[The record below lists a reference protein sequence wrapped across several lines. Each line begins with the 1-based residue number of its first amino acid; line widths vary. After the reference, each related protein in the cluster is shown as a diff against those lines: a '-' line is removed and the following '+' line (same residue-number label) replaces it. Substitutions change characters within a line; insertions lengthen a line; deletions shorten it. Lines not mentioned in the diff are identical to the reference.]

1 MANKP
6 GNAEIAAVL
15 ERIAELLE
23 IQDANPFRVRAYRD
37 GAQTIRELDKPVA
50 ELVQQN
56 RTKALTALPN
66 IGDALAAII
75 SDYVTFGNS
84 DLLDELEAEMSPE
97 DTFRQVPGIGKELSA
112 RIVEQLNIHTLAEL
126 EEAAHDGRLAE
137 VEGFGR
143 RRVKGVQAALAGMFS
158 RSARRTQQD
167 RRLKE
172 GNRELERP
180 PSVETLL
187 EIDAEYRHRAEA
199 GKLQKIAPR
208 RFNPDDKAWLPI
220 LHTERGPWKFTAL
233 YSNTA
238 QAHELG
244 KTHDW
249 VVIYYERYG
258 KERQNTVVT
267 AQQGPLKG
275 HRVVRGREKETREY
289 YKTSEQGQ

>member
-1 MANKP
+1 MADQP
-6 GNAEIAAVL
+6 SNAEIADML

-37 GAQTIRELDKPVA
+37 GAQTIRDLDKSVA
-50 ELVQQN
+50 DLVQQK
-56 RTKALTALPN
+56 RTKELMALPN
-66 IGDALAAII
+66 IGEGITAII
-75 SDYVTFGNS
+75 SDYVSFGHS

-97 DTFRQVPGIGKELSA
+97 DTFRQVPGIGKELSE

-137 VEGFGR
+137 VEGFGP

-158 RSARRTQQD
+158 RTPRRSQQERQSRD
-167 RRLKE
+167 VGQE
-172 GNRELERP
+172 RESR

-208 RFNPDDKAWLPI
+208 RFNPDDEAWLPI

-249 VVIYYERYG
+249 VVIYYERDG

-267 AQQGPLKG
+267 SQQGPLKG
-275 HRVVRGREKETREY
+275 QRVVRGREKETREY
-289 YKTSEQGQ
+289 YNMSEPES